1 MMEFVS
7 WGCEIPNI
15 PNMMGISMGI
25 QWDLASGQIDLA
37 MEFLPFLIG
46 KSSN

>member
-1 MMEFVS
+1 MVNLPY
-7 WGCEIPNI
+7 GNLINNNG
-15 PNMMGISMGI
+15 NMMGISMGI